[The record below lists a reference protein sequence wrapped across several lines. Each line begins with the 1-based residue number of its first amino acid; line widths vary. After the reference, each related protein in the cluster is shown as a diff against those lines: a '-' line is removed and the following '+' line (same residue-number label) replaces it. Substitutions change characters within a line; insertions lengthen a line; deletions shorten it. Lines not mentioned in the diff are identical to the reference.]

1 MENQWTVKGETIG
14 GESSCRGGHGGEG
27 RGAARGVPE
36 CIIEGR
42 IRFLTPG
49 EYAGRGL
56 RPQQSTV
63 NAVVVGSTINAA
75 FLVFP
80 PVVFL
85 VRGRRLQSFSVTVV
99 FA

>member
-1 MENQWTVKGETIG
+1 MESRRVGGGTVVKG
-14 GESSCRGGHGGEG
+14 
-27 RGAARGVPE
+27 GARRRVPE

-63 NAVVVGSTINAA
+63 NAVVVGSTINAV